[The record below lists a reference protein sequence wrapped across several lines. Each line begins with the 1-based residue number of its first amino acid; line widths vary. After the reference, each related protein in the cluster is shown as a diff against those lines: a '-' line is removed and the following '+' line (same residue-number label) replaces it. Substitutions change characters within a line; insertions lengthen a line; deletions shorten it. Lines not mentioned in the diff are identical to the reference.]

1 MSYRSRLFSIAIGS
15 LLSLSAALASTA
27 YAQGPD
33 LSPEQ
38 KDRVRAEKVDDAVK
52 LISADYKFVTPG
64 KLTVASVPGSL
75 PFAVYGNDTKTPV
88 GGEPDIAQ
96 LVADSFGLELEIV
109 PVAWAD
115 WPLGIASGKFDA
127 VIHNVTVTEQ
137 RKEKLDFS
145 TYRHDLLGFYVA
157 NDSKIQDIS
166 KPEDV
171 AGLRVIVGAST
182 NQEQIL
188 VRWNEANVAKG
199 LKPADIQYYDDV
211 TVQDLALQSGRAD
224 AYLGPNAI
232 SAFKAGQGN
241 KTRLVGTF
249 SGGWPE
255 TAEIAVA
262 TKKGAGLA
270 DAITFALNAQIKN
283 GNYGKALARW
293 NLSAE
298 AITESRTNPQGLPKS

>member
-1 MSYRSRLFSIAIGS
+1 MFYRNSILGMAASS
-15 LLSLSAALASTA
+15 LLTLSAAFSSVAH
-27 YAQGPD
+27 AQGPD

-38 KDRVRAEKVDDAVK
+38 KDRVRSEKIEGAIK
-52 LISADYKFVTPG
+52 LLPANYKFVSAG
-64 KLTVASVPGSL
+64 KFTVASVPGNL
-75 PFAVYGNDTKTPV
+75 PFAVYATDTKTPI

-96 LVADSFGLELEIV
+96 LVADSLGLELELV

-127 VIHNVTVTEQ
+127 VINNVTVTEQ

-145 TYRHDLLGFYVA
+145 TYRHDLLGFYA
-157 NDSKIQDIS
+157 ASNSKIEKINT
-166 KPEDV
+166 PEDV

-188 VRWNEANVAKG
+188 LRWNEANVAKG
-199 LKPADIQYYDDV
+199 LKPVDIQYYDDV

-232 SAFKAGQGN
+232 SAFKAAQGN
-241 KTRLVGTF
+241 KTHLIGTF
-249 SGGWPE
+249 SGGWPA
-255 TAEIAVA
+255 TADIAVA
-262 TKKGAGLA
+262 TKKGAGIA

-283 GNYGKALARW
+283 GNYARALARW

-298 AITESRTNPQGLPKS
+298 AISESLTNPQGLPRS